1 MVLVTSQDTS
11 FVEGGERGVI
21 GKDTLRIPGG
31 AVNIYSRVVVPYVC
45 PLCGNS
51 LNAPFMI
58 CEYIILFY
66 TSFEVF
72 IYITKETVVYIDG
85 KRRPKILANIL
96 QCQYSCE
103 K

>member
-1 MVLVTSQDTS
+1 MLSCFWLQVSITS

-21 GKDTLRIPGG
+21 GKETMRVLRL

-66 TSFEVF
+66 TLFEVF
-72 IYITKETVVYIDG
+72 IYITKETVV
-85 KRRPKILANIL
+85 
-96 QCQYSCE
+96 
-103 K
+103 

>member
-1 MVLVTSQDTS
+1 MRVL
-11 FVEGGERGVI
+11 GR
-21 GKDTLRIPGG
+21 

-66 TSFEVF
+66 TLFEVF
-72 IYITKETVVYIDG
+72 IYITKEIIV
-85 KRRPKILANIL
+85 
-96 QCQYSCE
+96 
-103 K
+103 

>member
-11 FVEGGERGVI
+11 FVEGGKRGVI
-21 GKDTLRIPGG
+21 GKDTMRIPGG
-31 AVNIYSRVVVPYVC
+31 AVNIYSWVVVPYMC

-72 IYITKETVVYIDG
+72 IYITKETVV
-85 KRRPKILANIL
+85 
-96 QCQYSCE
+96 
-103 K
+103 

>member
-1 MVLVTSQDTS
+1 MVFVTRQDTS

-21 GKDTLRIPGG
+21 GKDTMRVLGS

-51 LNAPFMI
+51 WNAPFMI

-72 IYITKETVVYIDG
+72 IYITKETVVQIDG
-85 KRRPKILANIL
+85 KRRPMILANIL
-96 QCQYSCE
+96 QCQYLCE